1 MVQILVMVSS
11 HLKTH
16 QVVHIN
22 YTELLVCQSCF
33 HKVKNLEIDT
43 TLKILLKLA
52 DDEIISILK
61 GILVNIF
68 LKLKG
73 YLSIVIYSFYL
84 QNVLS

>member
-22 YTELLVCQSCF
+22 YTELLVCQSYF
-33 HKVKNLEIDT
+33 HKVKHLEIDT